1 MVTKIKNEDE
11 EDAVAEVDEVFKA
24 LAPALDTNKGFYR
37 KYNLKREL
45 MDASMDANTRI
56 RAVLYTARVST
67 LKEISRI
74 VREGN
79 GKKSS
84 RLELKDSEVLKL
96 LQQNDHAVC
105 VRGVWVLASKFAVS
119 IDEDLAHEAIA
130 HRTST
135 TAIKSYEELCRD
147 YILCMFQESKTCR
160 VRRGVVVLTRSSH
173 SNVTLKHR
181 YVSST

>member
-1 MVTKIKNEDE
+1 MFVIMP
-11 EDAVAEVDEVFKA
+11 ASSSFLAA
-24 LAPALDTNKGFYR
+24 LAPAPDTNEKFYR

-45 MDASMDANTRI
+45 MDASMDADTRI

-67 LKEISRI
+67 LKEISRL

-84 RLELKDSEVLKL
+84 RLDLSDSEVLKL